1 MARHLA
7 AKRRLAIFALATAA
21 VAGPVAYAT
30 AHEST
35 EPTIN
40 GTGPLG
46 LTYAG
51 GGSFDLRGVTLDC
64 PPPEGGPACHVTV
77 IVRSRHALPLRAGGP
92 AYVRTIGTVKYDLA
106 ANVDMQQIHPAVVT
120 KAGAKLLKRYAKVRA
135 YAHVTNV
142 LDGTARKADRTFRLT
157 VKPGY
162 APATP

>member
-7 AKRRLAIFALATAA
+7 AKRRLATLALATAA

-46 LTYAG
+46 VTYAG
-51 GGSFDLRGVTLDC
+51 GGSFDLPGVTLDC
-64 PPPEGGPACHVTV
+64 PPPEGGPVCHVTA
-77 IVRSRHALPLRAGGP
+77 IVRSRHALPLRNGGP
-92 AYVRTIGTVKYDLA
+92 AYIRTIGRVRYDLA
-106 ANVDMQQIHPAVVT
+106 ANTDMQQIHPAVVT
-120 KAGAKLLKRYAKVRA
+120 KAGAKALQRYAKIRA

-142 LDGTARKADRTFRLT
+142 LDGTTKKADRTFRLT

-162 APATP
+162 PPATP